1 MFVLLWEFIS
11 YDIAGTRPCSF
22 SHFGFISPLLQN
34 GVGDTLPTQNN
45 LGTLVLFVRH
55 WYPTIRLMVL
65 SADAVL
71 EIFFIFF
78 WEAGRILVQALPC
91 CYQMSLSAQPPK
103 PDSAPP
109 NLTISG
115 LGLGVEG
122 RGGTIIKHMYKI
134 SSFYCNCKQADL
146 QIKQVRVELV
156 PSTLRG
162 HKLAA

>member
-1 MFVLLWEFIS
+1 MFVLLWEYIS
-11 YDIAGTRPCSF
+11 SDIAGTRPCSF

-71 EIFFIFF
+71 EIFFF

-91 CYQMSLSAQPPK
+91 CYQMSLPAQPPK

-109 NLTISG
+109 TLTISG

-122 RGGTIIKHMYKI
+122 RGVLLLSICTRSLHSIVIA
-134 SSFYCNCKQADL
+134 SRQTC
-146 QIKQVRVELV
+146 R
-156 PSTLRG
+156 
-162 HKLAA
+162 